1 MRPENVSEKRWQAFL
16 VKARNELAVL
26 LSIIPGL
33 GHIYKGYYLMGVG
46 LILLIP
52 VMIFA
57 GLLAGAMTLGVG
69 LLIPV
74 CFWAGTAV
82 SVFMIEDHRKD
93 HLFH

>member
-52 VMIFA
+52 V
-57 GLLAGAMTLGVG
+57 
-69 LLIPV
+69 

-82 SVFMIEDHRKD
+82 SAFMIEDHRKY